1 MRGWTS
7 SVPGGL
13 CASPSQGWR
22 TWGPWRGGAGEL
34 LGTRPGGVCYRLLS
48 VSLAMA
54 QRLRKLDFPVKDSE
68 EPSTPGP
75 DKNHFLRPR
84 EPGEDTGK
92 VSALTPRAR
101 APPSPGLRCVGGGQ
115 PAQPGAAAR
124 GGEARALS
132 SLPERTAEFRGPGES
147 VFIYVTYIS
156 WPFWECLLKGGVGLP
171 APCHP
176 APNAEERG
184 GW

>member
-1 MRGWTS
+1 MKQT
-7 SVPGGL
+7 
-13 CASPSQGWR
+13 
-22 TWGPWRGGAGEL
+22 
-34 LGTRPGGVCYRLLS
+34 
-48 VSLAMA
+48 
-54 QRLRKLDFPVKDSE
+54 RKLWGRQRGLNVESE
-68 EPSTPGP
+68 EGSS
-75 DKNHFLRPR
+75 LRPR

-147 VFIYVTYIS
+147 VFIYVTNIS
-156 WPFWECLLKGGVGLP
+156 
-171 APCHP
+171 
-176 APNAEERG
+176 
-184 GW
+184 